1 MFFERFACGSHVESW
16 MVTGPC
22 FSSGTSLNART
33 TLVKR
38 LATLLCAGK
47 ELAASK
53 LGGVVSL
60 LALQPLQD
68 RPIWTA
74 EDLGTLSYSR
84 LCNGLTKTSWEWQ
97 AQLRRKV
104 NLQDPLT
111 KLGRFP
117 TLGVCRASK
126 SVSPGSKGPSRPSK
140 SVQILGTSWDHTLL
154 KCGNGKSLWMGK
166 SSN

>member
-1 MFFERFACGSHVESW
+1 MFFERFAGGSHVESW

-68 RPIWTA
+68 RPI
-74 EDLGTLSYSR
+74 
-84 LCNGLTKTSWEWQ
+84 
-97 AQLRRKV
+97 
-104 NLQDPLT
+104 
-111 KLGRFP
+111 
-117 TLGVCRASK
+117 
-126 SVSPGSKGPSRPSK
+126 
-140 SVQILGTSWDHTLL
+140 
-154 KCGNGKSLWMGK
+154 
-166 SSN
+166 